1 VFEWTAFPGRSN
13 NEEKEA
19 TMHAVPVYRW
29 DERRKAK
36 DSIGVV
42 FEKRK
47 LERTGN
53 YVDLL
58 RLARRI
64 FAVNAADT
72 VHIII
77 DLSHTRRATFPEQ
90 VSECPVG

>member
-1 VFEWTAFPGRSN
+1 
-13 NEEKEA
+13 
-19 TMHAVPVYRW
+19 MHAVPVYRW

-36 DSIGVV
+36 DPIGVV

-47 LERTGN
+47 LERANN

-58 RLARRI
+58 RLARKI
-64 FAVNAADT
+64 FAVNAADP

-77 DLSHTRRATFPEQ
+77 DLTHTRRAILPEQ
-90 VSECPVG
+90 VSECSIG